1 MHRGLHVGHGNR
13 TRDHRG
19 ALRKEQDMNEVALES
34 IKQIGDELAILR
46 EEMRAAKKI
55 IAEREAELSNLQE
68 NADMAER
75 STSYWFKEWQK
86 LRQRCIDGGIMD
98 ENEVREDGLPF

>member
-1 MHRGLHVGHGNR
+1 
-13 TRDHRG
+13 
-19 ALRKEQDMNEVALES
+19 MNEVALEI

-46 EEMRAAKKI
+46 EEVRAAKKI

-75 STSYWFKEWQK
+75 STGYWFKEWQK